1 MFSRKLL
8 VALLTI
14 AIIGTAAV
22 VLGCTSPTPTPTP
35 VPTGNPTVTPAPLT
49 GTIAI
54 SGSTTIQP
62 VSELLAKA
70 FHGNNTGVIITVQGG
85 GSGKGMTDIGTG
97 LVDIGSASEA
107 VPQSTLDKYPSIHTT
122 QIGAS
127 AVVAIVNAADAVTTI
142 SKSDLVKLYNNVS
155 DDKPD
160 AFKDF
165 TVYKRAETS
174 GTADTFSSY
183 VLGNKS
189 AIYNA
194 AQTTGATG
202 NPGIVN
208 GVASAPKSIG
218 FADYGFAISNSG
230 VKIIGIVDGSTTYPA
245 PTRASLL
252 QVLKNTSTSYPMG
265 LTRPLNY
272 LTNGAPTGTVKDY
285 IDYVLSTQ
293 AVWAFDQNGFFSMQD
308 LK

>member
-1 MFSRKLL
+1 M
-8 VALLTI
+8 T
-14 AIIGTAAV
+14 AI
-22 VLGCTSPTPTPTP
+22 VLGCTSPTPTPTA
-35 VPTGNPTVTPAPLT
+35 VPTGNPTVTPVPLS

-70 FHGNNTGVIITVQGG
+70 FHDNHTGVIVTVQGG
-85 GSGKGMTDIGTG
+85 GSGKGITDIGTG
-97 LVDIGSASEA
+97 LVQIGSASEA
-107 VPQSTLDKYPSIHTT
+107 VPQSSLDKYPTIYTT

-127 AVVAIVNAADAVTTI
+127 AVVAIVNAADAVTSI
-142 SKSDLVKLYNNVS
+142 SKSDLAKLYNNIS

-202 NPGIVN
+202 NPGVVN
-208 GVASAPKSIG
+208 GVASAAKSIG
-218 FADYGFAISNSG
+218 FADFGFAAANPG
-230 VKIIGIVDGSTTYPA
+230 VKIIGIVDGSNTYPA

-252 QVLKNTSTSYPMG
+252 QVLKNQSTSFPLG

-272 LTNGAPTGTVKDY
+272 LTSGAPTGTVKAY
-285 IDYVLSTQ
+285 IDYVLSPEG
-293 AVWAFDQNGFFSMQD
+293 VWAFQQNGFFSMQD